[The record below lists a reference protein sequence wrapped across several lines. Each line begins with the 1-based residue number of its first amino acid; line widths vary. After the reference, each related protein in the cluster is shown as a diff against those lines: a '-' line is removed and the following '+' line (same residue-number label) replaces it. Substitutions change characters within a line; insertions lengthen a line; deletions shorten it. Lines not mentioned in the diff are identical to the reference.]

1 MFKKT
6 FLKQRLWNGTLPV
19 TDIRASIK
27 VDTSVKASGLSISEI
42 QHLMVQN
49 GRNVCSSLRR
59 VSLMNELL
67 NYLKNPLFLAIGFLA
82 MAVGFATIF
91 VTGYVL
97 GMILY
102 ISKTVMFNR
111 TVDQINHILT
121 ADVLVIREG
130 LGRRLPATE
139 LVPGDV
145 IVLTAGD
152 DVPAHVRFFQDSTL
166 TADHDG
172 QFGSKIIAGD
182 GLAVVLQTGADLFN
196 NESAT
201 KASSSLVAVIKKVVK
216 VFTGSS
222 QPIVSTSADNN
233 VRSDSFTNVALTEL
247 ESNIIPEFLDEP
259 LQSSR
264 RSLEAERPS
273 QSTRTHFSNAFLRA
287 A

>member
-6 FLKQRLWNGTLPV
+6 FLKQRLWNGALPV
-19 TDIRASIK
+19 TDIRANTK
-27 VDTSVKASGLSISEI
+27 MDTSVRASGLSISEI
-42 QHLMVQN
+42 QHIMVRN
-49 GRNVCSSLRR
+49 GRNVCRSLRR
-59 VSLMNELL
+59 VSLTNELL
-67 NYLKNPLFLAIGFLA
+67 NYLKNPLFLVIGFLA
-82 MAVGFATIF
+82 AAVGFVNIF
-91 VTGYVL
+91 VMGYVL

-102 ISKTVMFNR
+102 MSRTVMFNR
-111 TVDQINHILT
+111 TVDRINRILT

-139 LVPGDV
+139 LVPGDI

-152 DVPAHVRFFQDSTL
+152 DVPANVRFFQDSTL
-166 TADHDG
+166 TADHAG

-196 NESAT
+196 NGSTA
-201 KASSSLVAVIKKVVK
+201 KNSSSLVLAIKKIVEA
-216 VFTGSS
+216 FTKSKQQTIS
-222 QPIVSTSADNN
+222 ASTDSD
-233 VRSDSFTNVALTEL
+233 VRSDAFTNVALKEL
-247 ESNIIPEFLDEP
+247 ESNIIPEFLDES

-273 QSTRTHFSNAFLRA
+273 QSTRAHFSNAFLRA